1 MKYRSGE
8 KSMNINKM
16 KSFVIIILVIAAV
29 YQTGLLWLE
38 DTASHNFFY
47 TVFGLGGQKE
57 FTAEENV
64 LLLPSKFV
72 IGSGNR
78 KYTVAYANDIEQEE
92 VLSKGN
98 DLLQEVL
105 TQAEAGIMQQTIP
118 WDNILEEKCLLLEY
132 HFSVLVSEYFENY
145 NKKLIVPEIES
156 FNCIAFVPSKTSNGI
171 TNIYFINTNLGQSWK
186 VTMEKSRNSTNL
198 YTMLESNENDLTYV
212 STKQSGFNLFQD
224 SVFVPQ
230 WKGNRLAYRSV
241 MEVNPFMQD
250 GSINRYF
257 LENSVDSFFK
267 NLEADWN
274 RVDEMGTFVFSD
286 ETVVVRYYPK
296 GILEYYS
303 YGTYDTEITTDII
316 TGYQICKNFMNN
328 DTSLE
333 TEVYLS
339 GLEMNRNE
347 IIYYFDYVV
356 DNYPIL
362 LSEAVQKDF
371 DMPHAVEI
379 SIRGNSVRK
388 YKRYAHNFKAVEIK
402 DKEISV
408 EFLEA
413 LNQAIEQYQINHEES
428 EVKEVEDMYLG
439 YFVEPNFTVTMK
451 WITELYHELYIG
463 KTISDKI

>member
-16 KSFVIIILVIAAV
+16 KNFVIIILVIAAV

-72 IGSGNR
+72 IGSGNK
-78 KYTVAYANDIEQEE
+78 KYTVAYANDIEKEA
-92 VLSKGN
+92 VLSEGN

-105 TQAEAGIMQQTIP
+105 MQAETGTVIHSIP
-118 WDNILEEKCLLLEY
+118 WDDILDKKCLLLKY
-132 HFSVLVSEYFENY
+132 HFFIPVSEYFENY
-145 NKKLIVPEIES
+145 NKDFLIPAIKNFDCIVLVP
-156 FNCIAFVPSKTSNGI
+156 NKTSNGI
-171 TNIYFINTNLGQSWK
+171 TNVYFINTNLEECWNVSID
-186 VTMEKSRNSTNL
+186 KSRISTKL
-198 YTMLESNENDLTYV
+198 YAMLEEKQSDLTYV
-212 STKQSGFNLFQD
+212 STKQSGFNLFRD

-230 WKGNRLAYRSV
+230 WKEDSLPYRSV
-241 MEVNPFMQD
+241 MEINPFMKD

-274 RVDEMGTFVFSD
+274 RVDETGTFIFSD

-303 YGTYDTEITTDII
+303 YGTYDTEIKTDIV

-333 TEVYLS
+333 TETYLS
-339 GLEMNRNE
+339 GIEINGNE
-347 IIYYFDYVV
+347 IVYYFDYTV

-362 LSEAVQKDF
+362 LSEAVQKEF
-371 DMPHAVEI
+371 DMPHAIEFCV
-379 SIRGNSVRK
+379 RGNSVRK
-388 YKRYAHNFKAVEIK
+388 YKRYAHNFKAVDIK

-408 EFLEA
+408 EFLGA
-413 LNQAIEQYQINHEES
+413 LDQAIEQYQINHEEL
-428 EVKEVEDMYLG
+428 EVKEVEDMYLA
-439 YFVEPNFTVTMK
+439 YFVETNFTVTMK
-451 WITELYHELYIG
+451 WITELYQELYIG
-463 KTISDKI
+463 KTVK

>member
-72 IGSGNR
+72 IGSGNK
-78 KYTVAYANDIEQEE
+78 KYTVAYANSIEKEA
-92 VLSKGN
+92 VLSEGN

-105 TQAEAGIMQQTIP
+105 MQSETSTVKQTIP
-118 WDNILEEKCLLLEY
+118 WEEILEEKCLLLEY
-132 HFSVLVSEYFENY
+132 HFFIPVSEYFENY
-145 NKKLIVPEIES
+145 NKKFLIPTIKS
-156 FNCIAFVPSKTSNGI
+156 FDCIALVPSKTGNGT
-171 TNIYFINTNLGQSWK
+171 TNVYFINTSLGEYCNMSIN
-186 VTMEKSRNSTNL
+186 KSRISTKL
-198 YTMLESNENDLTYV
+198 HAMLEAKQSDLTYV
-212 STKQSGFNLFQD
+212 STKQSGFNLFRD

-230 WKGNRLAYRSV
+230 WKGDSLPYRSV
-241 MEVNPFMQD
+241 MEINPFMKD

-274 RVDEMGTFVFSD
+274 RVDETGTFVFSD

-303 YGTYDTEITTDII
+303 YGTYDTEIKTDIV

-333 TEVYLS
+333 TETYLS
-339 GLEMNRNE
+339 DVEINGNE
-347 IIYYFDYVV
+347 ILYYFDYTI
-356 DNYPIL
+356 DNYPVL
-362 LSEAVQKDF
+362 LSEAVQKEF
-371 DMPHAVEI
+371 DMPHAIEFCV
-379 SIRGNSVRK
+379 RGNSVRK
-388 YKRYAHNFKAVEIK
+388 YKRYAHNFKAVDIK

-408 EFLEA
+408 EFLGA
-413 LNQAIEQYQINHEES
+413 LDQAIEQYQINHEEL
-428 EVKEVEDMYLG
+428 EVKEVEDMYLA

-463 KTISDKI
+463 KTMK

>member
-1 MKYRSGE
+1 
-8 KSMNINKM
+8 M

-47 TVFGLGGQKE
+47 TVFGLGGQKQ
-57 FTAEENV
+57 FTAEDNI

-78 KYTVAYANDIEQEE
+78 KYTVAYASDIEKEAI
-92 VLSKGN
+92 LSEGN
-98 DLLQEVL
+98 NLLQEIL
-105 TQAEAGIMQQTIP
+105 TQSTTGTTEQNINWG
-118 WDNILEEKCLLLEY
+118 DILEEKCLLLEY
-132 HFSVLVSEYFENY
+132 HFFVPATEYFQNY
-145 NKKLIVPEIES
+145 NKKLLVPTIKS
-156 FNCIAFVPSKTSNGI
+156 FNCIALVPSKTSNG
-171 TNIYFINTNLGQSWK
+171 TTSVYFINTNLEQSWR
-186 VTMEKSRNSTNL
+186 VTIEKSRFAAKL
-198 YTMLESNENDLTYV
+198 YTMLDLKENDLTYV
-212 STKQSGFNLFQD
+212 STKQSGFNLFRD

-230 WKGNRLAYRSV
+230 WKEKSLPYRSM

-250 GSINRYF
+250 GSINRYY

-267 NLEADWN
+267 NLESDWN
-274 RVDEMGTFVFSD
+274 RVDETGTFVFSD

-303 YGTYDTEITTDII
+303 YERYDTEETTDII

-328 DTSLE
+328 DISLE

-339 GLEMNRNE
+339 GIEINRNE
-347 IIYYFDYVV
+347 MIYYFDYTV

-362 LSEAVQKDF
+362 FSEALQKEF
-371 DMPHAVEI
+371 EMPHAIEF

-388 YKRYAHNFKAVEIK
+388 YKRYAHNFKAVDTA

-413 LNQAIEQYQINHEES
+413 LDQAIEQYQINHENA
-428 EVKEVEDMYLG
+428 EVKEVEDMYLA
-439 YFVEPNFTVTMK
+439 YFAEPDFVVTMK
-451 WITELYHELYIG
+451 WITELYDELYIG
-463 KTISDKI
+463 KAT

>member
-1 MKYRSGE
+1 
-8 KSMNINKM
+8 MNINKM

-47 TVFGLGGQKE
+47 TVFGLGGQKQV
-57 FTAEENV
+57 TAEEKT

-78 KYTVAYANDIEQEE
+78 KYTVAYASDIEKEAI
-92 VLSKGN
+92 LSESDN
-98 DLLQEVL
+98 LLQEIL
-105 TQAEAGIMQQTIP
+105 TQGTADTLKQEIDWET
-118 WDNILEEKCLLLEY
+118 ILEERCLLLEY
-132 HFSVLVSEYFENY
+132 HSFIPVTEYFQNY
-145 NKKLIVPEIES
+145 SKKFLVPSIKNFNYIALI
-156 FNCIAFVPSKTSNGI
+156 PSKTSNG
-171 TNIYFINTNLGQSWK
+171 TTSIYFINTNLEQSCR
-186 VTMEKSRNSTNL
+186 VTMEKSRFATTL
-198 YTMLESNENDLTYV
+198 YSMLESKENYLTYV

-230 WKGNRLAYRSV
+230 WKEKTLPYRSV
-241 MEVNPFMQD
+241 MEMNPFMQD
-250 GSINRYF
+250 GSINRYY

-267 NLEADWN
+267 NLESDWN
-274 RVDEMGTFVFSD
+274 RVDETGTFVFSD

-303 YGTYDTEITTDII
+303 YERYDTEATTDIA

-328 DTSLE
+328 DISLE
-333 TEVYLS
+333 TDVYLS
-339 GLEMNRNE
+339 GVEINRNE
-347 IIYYFDYVV
+347 MIYYFDYTI

-362 LSEAVQKDF
+362 FSEAIQKEF
-371 DMPHAVEI
+371 EMPHAIEF

-388 YKRYAHNFKAVEIK
+388 YKRYAHNFKAVDSK

-413 LNQAIEQYQINHEES
+413 LDQAIEQYQINHENA
-428 EVKEVEDMYLG
+428 EVKEVEDMYLA
-439 YFVEPNFTVTMK
+439 YFVEPNFSVTMK
-451 WITELYHELYIG
+451 WITELYDELYIG
-463 KTISDKI
+463 KTVSDKKT

>member
-47 TVFGLGGQKE
+47 TVFGLGGQKK

-72 IGSGNR
+72 IGSGNK
-78 KYTVAYANDIEQEE
+78 KYTVAYANDIEKEA
-92 VLSKGN
+92 VLSEGN
-98 DLLQEVL
+98 DLLQEIL
-105 TQAEAGIMQQTIP
+105 MQSETATLKQAIP
-118 WDNILEEKCLLLEY
+118 WEEILEDKCLLLKY
-132 HFSVLVSEYFENY
+132 PFFVPVSEYFENY
-145 NKKLIVPEIES
+145 NKKFLIPTIKN
-156 FNCIAFVPSKTSNGI
+156 FDCIAFVPSKTGNGI
-171 TNIYFINTNLGQSWK
+171 TNVYFINTSQEECCNISIN
-186 VTMEKSRNSTNL
+186 KSRISAKL
-198 YTMLESNENDLTYV
+198 YTMLEAKQSDLTYV

-230 WKGNRLAYRSV
+230 WKEKSLPYRSV
-241 MEVNPFMQD
+241 MEINPFMKD

-274 RVDEMGTFVFSD
+274 RVDETGTFIFSD

-303 YGTYDTEITTDII
+303 YGTYDTEIKTDIV

-333 TEVYLS
+333 TETYLS
-339 GLEMNRNE
+339 GIEINGNE
-347 IIYYFDYVV
+347 IFYYFDYTV

-362 LSEAVQKDF
+362 LSEAVQKEF
-371 DMPHAVEI
+371 DMPHAIEFCV
-379 SIRGNSVRK
+379 RGNSVRK
-388 YKRYAHNFKAVEIK
+388 YKRYAHNFKAVDIK

-408 EFLEA
+408 EFLGA
-413 LNQAIEQYQINHEES
+413 LDQSIEQYQINHEEL
-428 EVKEVEDMYLG
+428 EVKEVEDMYLA

-463 KTISDKI
+463 KTAK